1 MLTLGQRNSS
11 KRLTT
16 ELDARNLDHNGDDQD
31 ENEERVVKEVLED
44 VDLGLFQLSGID
56 FVEDLHQ
63 DESVEEDTVMSSI
76 LVVPVS
82 GVHSNG

>member
-16 ELDARNLDHNGDDQD
+16 ELDARNLDHNSDDQD

-44 VDLGLFQLSGID
+44 VDLGLF
-56 FVEDLHQ
+56 
-63 DESVEEDTVMSSI
+63 
-76 LVVPVS
+76 
-82 GVHSNG
+82 